1 MLEYTTLDG
10 TIIQVGQNAKEND
23 RLTLSSAPQYWWMH
37 AAGYS
42 GAHVVICETN
52 DLSRETKRDAM
63 VLTIHHSNAPD
74 TKMSCIDLARLEQT
88 ASMRQ
93 TGKVELRGDVMELT
107 IFMRREKERLER
119 ILKTKRV
126 VTV

>member
-1 MLEYTTLDG
+1 MLEYTAEDG
-10 TIIQVGQNAKEND
+10 TIIRVGQNAKEND
-23 RLTLSSAPQYWWMH
+23 RLTLSSAPRYWWMH

-42 GAHVVICETN
+42 GAHVIICETN

-74 TKMSCIDLARLEQT
+74 TKMSCIDLARAEQT